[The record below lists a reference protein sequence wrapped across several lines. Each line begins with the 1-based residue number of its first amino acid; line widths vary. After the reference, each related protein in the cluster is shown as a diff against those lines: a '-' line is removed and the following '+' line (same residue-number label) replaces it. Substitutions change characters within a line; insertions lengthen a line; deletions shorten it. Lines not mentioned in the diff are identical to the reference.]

1 MSKEGDVTNLREL
14 HALRLNRADRLRP
27 PMLER
32 LRHRGLIRTLRAP
45 IESEVRRLE
54 RHLHERI
61 WAESMAR
68 NEHFAIT
75 LELKRLAII
84 LTDQVAQARL
94 REPNSR
100 AQLGAEVPFQ
110 LLRVCVDRHRRC
122 RPEVRDGGRR
132 RLRAL
137 LTVSVH
143 LGGPVCLRLW
153 RFVRLCKGGQRGV
166 KEGRGRGVD
175 GTRNEHETVREYISC
190 VTEHCVSVNTGVLE
204 VNTC

>member
-1 MSKEGDVTNLREL
+1 MEEGDVTNLREL
-14 HALRLNRADRLRP
+14 HALRLHRADRLRP

-32 LRHRGLIRTLRAP
+32 LRHRRLIRTLRAP
-45 IESEVRRLE
+45 IESKVRRLE
-54 RHLHERI
+54 CHLHERI
-61 WAESMAR
+61 GAKSMAR
-68 NEHFAIT
+68 NEHFAVT
-75 LELKRLAII
+75 LELKRLTIV

-132 RLRAL
+132 RLRASVS
-137 LTVSVH
+137 VSVH
-143 LGGPVCLRLW
+143 LSGPVCLRLW
-153 RFVRLCKGGQRGV
+153 RFIRLRKRGQRGV

-175 GTRNEHETVREYISC
+175 GTRDEHETVREDISS
-190 VTEHCVSVNTGVLE
+190 VTEHSVSVNTGVLE
-204 VNTC
+204 VNTR